1 MSEIHTPGPERPP
14 SAPGEPGAGPPPD
27 LHAPAVGRPLA
38 SPALIAPAVAMG
50 AGHELGDNLVY
61 ALGQVAYDLP
71 SRSRRASL
79 KQRMSDAADPEDAA
93 SMLAHL
99 DENPYDSAAV
109 QWTLTLQGTP
119 LYFIEPTGAFARE
132 AYGQL
137 RSFLREQLDE
147 GVERISLAGMIL
159 GTAMHRSGVE
169 LPVVSPALAGMYSW
183 TTDALVSSLLEA
195 TREGAKKRDRNDV
208 KVAVAN
214 FLERVYYELRNLGRE
229 PHERAINFAATN
241 ALQAQQIFESA
252 VAESAELDAIEVEP
266 STICPPGGNC
276 WDVKLMFFYPERTPQ
291 APRKVYRYTVDV
303 ADVVPVTLGPMRS
316 WSIR

>member
-1 MSEIHTPGPERPP
+1 
-14 SAPGEPGAGPPPD
+14 
-27 LHAPAVGRPLA
+27 
-38 SPALIAPAVAMG
+38 
-50 AGHELGDNLVY
+50 
-61 ALGQVAYDLP
+61 
-71 SRSRRASL
+71 
-79 KQRMSDAADPEDAA
+79 
-93 SMLAHL
+93 
-99 DENPYDSAAV
+99 
-109 QWTLTLQGTP
+109 
-119 LYFIEPTGAFARE
+119 
-132 AYGQL
+132 
-137 RSFLREQLDE
+137 
-147 GVERISLAGMIL
+147 
-159 GTAMHRSGVE
+159 
-169 LPVVSPALAGMYSW
+169 MYSW

-276 WDVKLMFFYPERTPQ
+276 WDVKLVFFYPERTPQ